1 MKQRKRN
8 KPDIEVLSRICDWPE
23 LAKALHGKWDFIV
36 PIATIP
42 KQNAKAAAKPEQSKS
57 E

>member
-1 MKQRKRN
+1 MKQRKQN
-8 KPDIEVLSRICDWPE
+8 KPDIEVLCRICDWPE

-42 KQNAKAAAKPEQSKS
+42 KQNAKAATKPEQSKS